1 MSEISSYPKLYNLG
15 HFALD
20 NLLTNG
26 DVVIQEK
33 IDGSQISFQRVGNTL
48 LLRSKNRMIDLD
60 DPGMFKEARDSLLAR
75 LHMLEEGIIY
85 RGEYLQK
92 PKHNTLT
99 YDRIP
104 QGHIVLYDIEHT
116 QRDQLFFGP
125 VYVQDTASSLFLE
138 SCPVYHVGPMPSYET
153 LEQYLTYPSTLGG
166 MVEGIS
172 IKNYNQF
179 GTDGKVV
186 MGKLVAPMFKEKHH
200 ASETYKNPSQGTIIE
215 FLVTRYRTEA
225 RWNKARQHLW
235 EQGELER
242 SPRDIGK
249 LVKEI
254 PNDIKAEEEEEIKQF
269 LFDWAW
275 PQMVRQL
282 NNGVADWYKSELAKS
297 QS

>member
-1 MSEISSYPKLYNLG
+1 MSEISSYPRLYNLG

-20 NLLTNG
+20 NLLVNG
-26 DVVIQEK
+26 TVVIQEK
-33 IDGSQISFQRVGNTL
+33 IDGSQISFQRVDNTL

-60 DPGMFKEARDSLLAR
+60 DPGMFKEARDSLLTR
-75 LHMLEEGIIY
+75 LGMLQEGLIY

-104 QGHIVLYDIEHT
+104 DGHIVLYDIEHV
-116 QRDQLFFGP
+116 QRDRRFYGP
-125 VYVQDTASSLFLE
+125 SSVQDIASSLFLE
-138 SCPVYHVGPMPSYET
+138 PCPVYHVGPMPSYGE
-153 LEQYLTYPSTLGG
+153 LEQYLTHPSTLGG

-172 IKNYNQF
+172 IKNYLQF
-179 GTDGKVV
+179 GKDGKVV
-186 MGKLVAPMFKEKHH
+186 MGKLVAPMFKEKHQ
-200 ASETYKNPSQGTIIE
+200 ASETYKNLSQGTIIE
-215 FLVTRYRTEA
+215 SLVTRYRTEA

-282 NNGVADWYKSELAKS
+282 NNGVADWYKLELARE
-297 QS
+297 QT